1 MIYPCPYC
9 ETNLELQ
16 PEHIGRRITCPACNR
31 SFIADDLPPVTIAA
45 KTPPQK
51 SGSSFGNIFKIVFYV
66 FLAIFLLGLII
77 TIVFGVI
84 QFTTAPTI
92 NEKVQSAVESLESTS
107 PQTSP
112 QTRQQTSTL
121 TPFNLSEKERKSA
134 ETLRELDAEAN
145 ALEE

>member
-31 SFIADDLPPVTIAA
+31 SFVADDLPPVTIAE
-45 KTPPQK
+45 KTSPQK

-77 TIVFGVI
+77 TVVFGVI

-92 NEKVQSAVESLESTS
+92 DDKVRNAVESLESSTPPPS
-107 PQTSP
+107 SAPQ
-112 QTRQQTSTL
+112 
-121 TPFNLSEKERKSA
+121 SEADRKAA
-134 ETLRELDAEAN
+134 ETLRELDADAGF
-145 ALEE
+145 